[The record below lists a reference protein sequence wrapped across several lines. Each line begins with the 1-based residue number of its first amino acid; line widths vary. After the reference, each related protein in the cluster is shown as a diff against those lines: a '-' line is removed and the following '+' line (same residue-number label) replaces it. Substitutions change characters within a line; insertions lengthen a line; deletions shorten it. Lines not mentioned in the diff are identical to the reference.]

1 MDCRVKPGND
11 DGGTVIRL
19 MADVTLVPIE
29 RLELRFARTSWPF
42 AAARRDEIDRY
53 FAELRRGKP
62 ELWNGRVLVLQTF
75 AVADG
80 VFRGTYLE
88 TDFAS
93 FLAWRDWGFPDQS
106 VRNCF
111 AMAALRAADGAF
123 VLGVMASHTANAGKV
138 YFIGGTPDPHDVAG
152 ERVDLE
158 RSVLREL
165 AEETGLSAETVRPEP
180 GWHAIFDE
188 ARIAMVRVLRT
199 AELEEILYAD
209 HRWAV
214 LAIFQAMDAGGK
226 DSAIEHVM
234 TGVNP
239 QGCEVHAFKAP
250 SAEELDHDFLWRAAT
265 RLPRRGHIGIFNR
278 SHYEEVL
285 VVRVRHDLLVR
296 EELPPEL
303 TTNRIWKQRFEDIV
317 AFERHLARNGT

>member
-1 MDCRVKPGND
+1 MDCRGKPGND
-11 DGGTVIRL
+11 DGETVIRL
-19 MADVTLVPIE
+19 TADLTLVPIE

-42 AAARRDEIDRY
+42 ATARRDEIDRY

-111 AMAALRAADGAF
+111 AMGALRAADGAF

-199 AELEEILYAD
+199 AEPAAALREKILAFLARQRRAELAGLHVVRSGAD
-209 HRWAV
+209 
-214 LAIFQAMDAGGK
+214 LDARMPAFVPK
-226 DSAIEHVM
+226 FLEHVWR
-234 TGVNP
+234 T
-239 QGCEVHAFKAP
+239 
-250 SAEELDHDFLWRAAT
+250 AED
-265 RLPRRGHIGIFNR
+265 RR
-278 SHYEEVL
+278 
-285 VVRVRHDLLVR
+285 
-296 EELPPEL
+296 PTPE
-303 TTNRIWKQRFEDIV
+303 DS
-317 AFERHLARNGT
+317 